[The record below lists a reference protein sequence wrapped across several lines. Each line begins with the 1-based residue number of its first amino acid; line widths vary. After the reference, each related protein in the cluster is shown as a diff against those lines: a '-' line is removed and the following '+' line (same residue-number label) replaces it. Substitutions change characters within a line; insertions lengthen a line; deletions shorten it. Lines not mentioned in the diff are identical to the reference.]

1 MKLHDMLGY
10 TPLTDEQVAESSR
23 TQAVAYPL
31 GVPRRVLD
39 EIEDV
44 MKQFDKQVREA
55 LEPVKPEKMTNSD
68 VPGVLIAAGIDEVLT
83 QLGNIQ
89 RAQGFEA
96 SLRAYSALRS
106 RAWRDGRIGFVR
118 ELDLVRDKLVD
129 ERKKRD
135 AAEFGGRVHALMQE
149 KAEQAQREAK
159 TAKQFEAA
167 DNERKRREFDARR
180 EQERV
185 SAHLAA
191 IAQAQPVGS
200 SMGRVLQGAV
210 YTATPGG
217 GLLTLGNPAQ
227 SGFVVSGVGL
237 S

>member
-55 LEPVKPEKMTNSD
+55 LEPVKPEKMMNSD
-68 VPGVLIAAGIDEVLT
+68 VPGVLIAAGINEVLA

-106 RAWRDGRIGFVR
+106 RAWRDGRIVFVR

-129 ERKKRD
+129 ERKAAD
-135 AAEFGGRVHALMQE
+135 ARSDMTRAAMTHVAER
-149 KAEQAQREAK
+149 AQREAK

-217 GLLTLGNPAQ
+217 GLLTLGNPVT
-227 SGFVVSGVGL
+227 SGFAVSGVGL